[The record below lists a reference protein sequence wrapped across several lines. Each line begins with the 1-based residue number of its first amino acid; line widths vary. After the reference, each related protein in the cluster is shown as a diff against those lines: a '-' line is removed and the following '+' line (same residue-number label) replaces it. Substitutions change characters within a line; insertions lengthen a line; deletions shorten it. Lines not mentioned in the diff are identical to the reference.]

1 MAQHH
6 LSSAF
11 ISGYISHGW
20 PLKHIKVI
28 KALICW
34 WFDHMSQSMTHWN
47 VHPSCLLDNHILTK
61 STSLGMSHMIR
72 YMTMYRRL
80 YIYTHIYMIYIYIYM
95 YHVRIYIYHARY
107 IYIHTVYICIYL
119 FIIICI
125 YVPWLP
131 SPQREPVERLH
142 LCTPWSWHIKHRCVS
157 PSEGWPEGF
166 LRLPSVVSCLK
177 NPSNYRYQ

>member
-61 STSLGMSHMIR
+61 STSLGMSQMIR

-80 YIYTHIYMIYIYIYM
+80 YIYIHDIYIYI
-95 YHVRIYIYHARY
+95 HISCAL
-107 IYIHTVYICIYL
+107 YIHTVCIYIYL
-119 FIIICI
+119 YIIICI

-131 SPQREPVERLH
+131 SPHRETRWEATSLH
-142 LCTPWSWHIKHRCVS
+142 ALVLAHQARVRSS
-157 PSEGWPEGF
+157 PRDDRKAFWGF
-166 LRLPSVVSCLK
+166 PQL
-177 NPSNYRYQ
+177 